1 MKLWMWIDAM
11 WSLPT
16 TRTIPNSI
24 GAKLDFSKSIKSI
37 SEVCN
42 LFCQQSKKY
51 LDFYSFS
58 SGFVDL
64 GSVPFCRT
72 YSSFF
77 PYQEWKS
84 RLNGVASDRVRIAG
98 TPLLSSLQIN
108 MYPYFWTA
116 LPLSSF
122 YSLFTFPFLCPLFQ
136 SLAPLCSSLILFVPP
151 IP

>member
-1 MKLWMWIDAM
+1 MKLWMWINAM

-24 GAKLDFSKSIKSI
+24 GVKLDFSKSIKSI

-42 LFCQQSKKY
+42 LFCQESKKY

-64 GSVPFCRT
+64 GTVPFCRT

-84 RLNGVASDRVRIAG
+84 RLNGDASDRVWIAG
-98 TPLLSSLQIN
+98 TPLISSLQIN
-108 MYPYFWTA
+108 IYPYFLDSFT
-116 LPLSSF
+116 PLF
-122 YSLFTFPFLCPLFQ
+122 FLFLFTFPFLCPLSQ
-136 SLAPLCSSLILFVPP
+136 SLAPLRSSLILFVPP